1 MTDWESAT
9 DPVQRREAEQA
20 ELTSARRAAGYRRKS
35 RPQRKS
41 VELQPWV
48 LDEEFEEMEA

>member
-1 MTDWESAT
+1 MSDWESAC
-9 DPVQRREAEQA
+9 DPVPVKREERA

-35 RPQRKS
+35 RPQRQS

-48 LDEEFEEMEA
+48 LDDEFEDMGA

>member
-1 MTDWESAT
+1 MSDWESAC

-48 LDEEFEEMEA
+48 LDDDFDEMGA